1 MANYRNKIEYVT
13 DVLKALS
20 DESRLRVVMS
30 LEYAGELCV
39 CQILELLDLAPST
52 VSKHLSIL
60 KHAGLIQSR
69 KKGRWIHYS
78 LSDGDKGRVVCDC
91 LKFLLDGDDVIGKDV
106 ELLDKLMRED
116 KEEICQ
122 RQKKN

>member
-1 MANYRNKIEYVT
+1 MANYRNEIEYVT

-60 KHAGLIQSR
+60 KQAGLIQSR

-78 LSDGDKGRVVCDC
+78 LADGDKGRVVCDC
-91 LKFLLDGDDVIGKDV
+91 LKSLLDGDEVIGEDV
-106 ELLDKLMRED
+106 KLLEKLMHED
-116 KEEICQ
+116 KAQICQ

>member
-1 MANYRNKIEYVT
+1 MANYRNEIEYVT

-60 KHAGLIQSR
+60 KQAGLIQSR

-78 LSDGDKGRVVCDC
+78 LAGGDKGRVVCEC
-91 LKFLLDGDDVIGKDV
+91 LKSLLDGDEVIGKDV
-106 ELLDKLMRED
+106 KLLEKLMHED
-116 KEEICQ
+116 KAQICQ